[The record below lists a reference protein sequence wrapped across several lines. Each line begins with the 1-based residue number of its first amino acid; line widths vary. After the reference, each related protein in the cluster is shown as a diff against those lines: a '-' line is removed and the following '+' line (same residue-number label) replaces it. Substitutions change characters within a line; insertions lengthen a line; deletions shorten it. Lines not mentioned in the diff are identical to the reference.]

1 MLHLSFVYFVASS
14 FWPGIN
20 PGFLLC
26 LLLFLSFLAWN
37 ESMCNWGCTKA
48 YMIFTASWYWNSIFC
63 PWRHLCIPLFTL
75 KIILTFLFVQ
85 APGFV
90 ELKQIPCFFFE
101 EIRFHGSWS
110 SWANSEF
117 IDIVF
122 IRFAM
127 NIRISSLQSVPNL
140 KVSKIQNIHF
150 FCWKYLF
157 NKNRLKPYKPYIEK
171 NLARKGVTVPIYL
184 LLFNRLH
191 FEGFNIKEFIINHVF
206 NHVSW

>member
-1 MLHLSFVYFVASS
+1 MSLEAFLHSSIHIEHSFNIIICSNTWICREIHAK
-14 FWPGIN
+14 
-20 PGFLLC
+20 
-26 LLLFLSFLAWN
+26 AD
-37 ESMCNWGCTKA
+37 SM
-48 YMIFTASWYWNSIFC
+48 F
-63 PWRHLCIPLFTL
+63 
-75 KIILTFLFVQ
+75 
-85 APGFV
+85 
-90 ELKQIPCFFFE
+90 FFFE
-101 EIRFHGSWS
+101 EIRFHSSWS
-110 SWANSEF
+110 SWANSEY

-127 NIRISSLQSVPNL
+127 NIGISSLPSVPNL
-140 KVSKIQNIHF
+140 KVSKVQNTHF